1 MVTIKHTSTGIQK
14 VLGER
19 KRDMKNIW
27 GKWSQATYCQI
38 CICREQSCSFSDTC
52 RAAKYFRHSEHM
64 LPVWAN
70 QGEVLLSTSAPML
83 PHFSGSNDVLFTFS
97 FSF

>member
-1 MVTIKHTSTGIQK
+1 MVTIKHTSTGLRK
-14 VLGER
+14 VPGER
-19 KRDMKNIW
+19 KGDRKNIW
-27 GKWSQATYCQI
+27 GKGSQAIYWQV

-52 RAAKYFRHSEHM
+52 QAAKYFRHSEHM

-83 PHFSGSNDVLFTFS
+83 HRFLRV
-97 FSF
+97 